1 MTRQATRQAVFYFD
15 VGSPTSY
22 LAHRALPKIA
32 AETGAQIVW
41 RPVLLGGIFQ
51 ATGNKTPMECPAKAK
66 WMIDDLQR
74 WARKRNVR
82 FQHNPDFP
90 INTLTLQRGAAAFE
104 DTDLFDKYVETVFS
118 AMWEFPKNLA
128 DPAVLEATLV
138 EAGFDAAHFR
148 ERVGSPEVK
157 EKLKRNTAEAIDA
170 GVFGCPTIVV
180 GGTLFFGQDRLDFVS
195 EALREL

>member
-1 MTRQATRQAVFYFD
+1 MTRQAVFYFD

-22 LAHRALPKIA
+22 LAHRALPKVA
-32 AETGAQIVW
+32 METGAQIVW

-51 ATGNKTPMECPAKAK
+51 ATGNKTPMDCPAKAK

-74 WARKRNVR
+74 WAHKRNVR
-82 FQHNPDFP
+82 FQHNPYFP
-90 INTLTLQRGAAAFE
+90 INTLTLQRGAVAFE
-104 DTDLFDKYVETVFS
+104 GTDLFDKYVESVFS

-128 DPAVLEATLV
+128 DPAILEATLV
-138 EAGFDAAHFR
+138 EAGFDAGHFR
-148 ERVGSPEVK
+148 ERVVSPEVK
-157 EKLKRNTAEAIDA
+157 EKLKRNTTEAIDA

-195 EALREL
+195 EALRGV